1 MVNLKKELESN
12 KVLLLIVS
20 GLEYNDRIVK
30 VMKVLSGKSVAYVT
44 LNKTNDSLKE
54 LFKKKKVDITNLV
67 FVDAISK
74 TFKKAPEQ
82 AESVFYCSSPGSL
95 TELSLIITKFLKHDF
110 DYIIFDSLTNLA
122 PYQKRDIIIK
132 FLSSLANKIKS
143 SKTKAIFYA
152 LDVKDGK
159 ELIQQASVYM
169 DNVINAEEINN
180 SA

>member
-1 MVNLKKELESN
+1 MLDLMRQIQDKK
-12 KVLLLIVS
+12 
-20 GLEYNDRIVK
+20 
-30 VMKVLSGKSVAYVT
+30 VAYVS
-44 LNKTNDSLKE
+44 LNKTYSTILKDLKRKSIKHE
-54 LFKKKKVDITNLV
+54 NFFVIDTRSEKIETLDDTKVHNVCFL
-67 FVDAISK
+67 
-74 TFKKAPEQ
+74 
-82 AESVFYCSSPGSL
+82 SSPAAL
-95 TELSLIITKFLKHDF
+95 TELSITISHILKTNHF